1 MIQASLSKRTLGAV
15 CPLLPDGELK
25 NAERD
30 PCLSFFGAA
39 GEAETAAETDD
50 VAFLFKF
57 VELNILLDGVS
68 G

>member
-1 MIQASLSKRTLGAV
+1 M
-15 CPLLPDGELK
+15 LPDGELK

-30 PCLSFFGAA
+30 PCLSFFGAD

-57 VELNILLDGVS
+57 VELSILLD
-68 G
+68 